1 MELVVLDESFQS
13 VAVIDSYKSLIWAD
27 RYNEYGD
34 FELYLRMDN
43 DLLKFIKED
52 YYLWRKDS
60 EHVMIIESLAI
71 DSDVEEGNYLTVKG
85 RSLESIPERRII
97 WGQTI
102 IEGGLQLIIRE
113 FLNECII
120 APAIAERKIDNF
132 IFKMSDD
139 ERITKLMGSVQ
150 YNGDN
155 LYDVIKSLCV
165 TNKLGFKIVLDEE
178 NRFVFSLYM
187 GTDRSYA
194 QEANP
199 YVVFSP
205 KYENIINSNF
215 YTSKAEMKNV
225 AFVAGEGEGAKRKK
239 AIVYEGEA
247 PQGLSRREIFTDAR
261 DISTTTDR
269 EELTETEYQ
278 AQLENR
284 GKEAL
289 SECGIKT
296 AFEGE
301 VETTRLFR
309 YGEDFFLGDI
319 IQITNEY
326 GHEAAA
332 YISEVVTS
340 EDEEGLKIYPTFQMI
355 EKTEE
360 KEG

>member
-1 MELVVLDESFQS
+1 MELIVLDANFQS
-13 VAVIDSYKSLIWAD
+13 VAVIDSYKSLVWAD

-43 DLLKFIKED
+43 KLLEYIKED

-71 DSDVEEGNYLTVKG
+71 ESDVEEGNYLTVKG
-85 RSLESIPERRII
+85 RSLESILERRII

-102 IEGGLQLIIRE
+102 IEGGLQLIVQELI
-113 FLNECII
+113 NECII
-120 APAIAERKIDNF
+120 APDISERKIDNF
-132 IFKMSDD
+132 VMEMSED

-155 LYDVIKSLCV
+155 LYDVIKGLCV
-165 TNKLGFKIVLDEE
+165 ANKLGFKIILDEE

-187 GTDRSYA
+187 GTDRSYN
-194 QEANP
+194 QEVNP

-215 YTSKAEMKNV
+215 LTSKADLKNV
-225 AFVAGEGEGAKRKK
+225 VFVAGEGEGAKRKK
-239 AIVYEGEA
+239 AIVYEGDV
-247 PQGLSRREIFTDAR
+247 PQGLDRREAFTDAG
-261 DISTTTDR
+261 DISTTTDG
-269 EELTETEYQ
+269 EELTAQEYQ
-278 AQLENR
+278 AQLESR
-284 GKEAL
+284 GKETL
-289 SECGIKT
+289 GEYGIKT

-301 VETTRLFR
+301 IETTRLFR

-332 YISEVVTS
+332 YISEMATS
-340 EDEEGLKIYPTFQMI
+340 QDEEGLKTYPTFQMI
-355 EKTEE
+355 EQTTE